1 MSMRRVDRWRPRRGR
16 GVLLVGALGVLLL
29 LSACSPA
36 WPEPSPG
43 PAEAADVIATPGAT
57 PVPTATSSPVNVQVV
72 AAPRVA
78 ENENPKPVDGELRFT
93 RGQWATVLGASG
105 EPVGRFTVTGVVFGV
120 KCLAEDAPKAKG
132 SYVAIQ
138 LQVEGYGA
146 LGAEHGGGG
155 YGPVFGLNE
164 LQLFEKNSESRL
176 GGAIAEDCM
185 EGSVEQREYG
195 VGEESGYL
203 VFDVPKKKFDV
214 VWEYG
219 EQTFRYVNLMQ

>member
-1 MSMRRVDRWRPRRGR
+1 MRRVDRWRSGRGR
-16 GVLLVGALGVLLL
+16 GVLLVGALGFVLL
-29 LSACSPA
+29 LSACSPPGA
-36 WPEPSPG
+36 VPARG
-43 PAEAADVIATPGAT
+43 PAEAVDVIATPGAT
-57 PVPTATSSPVNVQVV
+57 PVPTTTSTPVNVQVV

-78 ENENPKPVDGELRFT
+78 ENENPRPVEGELRFT

-132 SYVAIQ
+132 SYVAVQ

-146 LGAEHGGGG
+146 LGAEQDGGG
-155 YGPVFGLNE
+155 YGPEFGLND
-164 LQLFEKNSESRL
+164 LQLFEQNSESRL

-195 VGEESGYL
+195 VGAESGYL